1 MAIGYA
7 NGVGS
12 PLGACDSSRNRF
24 SFNNISGQGM
34 ANPLRVSYALH
45 RPVGSFL

>member
-12 PLGACDSSRNRF
+12 PLGACESNRNRF
-24 SFNNISGQGM
+24 SFNNISGKGM
-34 ANPLRVSYALH
+34 ANPLRVIHTLRRA
-45 RPVGSFL
+45 VGSFL